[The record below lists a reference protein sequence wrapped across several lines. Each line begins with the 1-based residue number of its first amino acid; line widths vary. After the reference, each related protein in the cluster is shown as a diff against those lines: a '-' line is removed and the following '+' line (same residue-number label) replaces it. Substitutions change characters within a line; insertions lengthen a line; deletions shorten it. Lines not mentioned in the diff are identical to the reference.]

1 MHVMWYIDIAL
12 AVVQALITV
21 LIIRNYASIGFKG
34 LGKLLISL
42 SIMLLIESLFMTTV
56 YYVWAINDMG
66 MLISLPALMITLF
79 NVVAVFILYLISR
92 M

>member
-1 MHVMWYIDIAL
+1 
-12 AVVQALITV
+12 
-21 LIIRNYASIGFKG
+21 
-34 LGKLLISL
+34 
-42 SIMLLIESLFMTTV
+42 MTTV